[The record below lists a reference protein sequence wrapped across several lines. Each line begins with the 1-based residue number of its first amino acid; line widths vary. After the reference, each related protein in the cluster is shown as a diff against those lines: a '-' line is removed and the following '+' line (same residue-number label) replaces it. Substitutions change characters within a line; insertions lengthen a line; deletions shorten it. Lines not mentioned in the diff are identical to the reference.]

1 MVFLTPMPSKTEIIN
16 AFKDKLNTS
25 LQGIQDAINQT
36 EQALQE
42 ETKSSAGD
50 KYETSREML
59 QADLDRL
66 ESQRSILQSSLA
78 LFADSTTNDR
88 INAGSIAE
96 ISIDQQPHTLYI
108 GPAIGNVT
116 VDTLEIRAISTASP
130 LGAALLGKLPQEEF
144 SWNGKSIRILNCY

>member
-1 MVFLTPMPSKTEIIN
+1 MPSKTEIIN
-16 AFKDKLNTS
+16 AFKDKLNAS
-25 LQGIQDAINQT
+25 LRGIQDAINQT

-66 ESQRSILQSSLA
+66 ESQRTILQSSLA
-78 LFADSTTNDR
+78 LFAVSPNNDR
-88 INAGSIAE
+88 IVAGSIAE
-96 ISIDQQPHTLYI
+96 ISINNQTHTLYI

-116 VDTLEIRAISTASP
+116 IDNLEIRAISTASP
-130 LGAALLGKLPQEEF
+130 LGAALLGKHPLQEF
-144 SWNGKSIRILNCY
+144 NWNGKSIRVLNCY

>member
-1 MVFLTPMPSKTEIIN
+1 MPSKTEIIE
-16 AFKDKLNTS
+16 AFKEKLNVS
-25 LQGIQDAINQT
+25 LRGIQDAIDQT

-66 ESQRSILQSSLA
+66 ESQRSILQSSLS
-78 LFADSTTNDR
+78 LFAVSQDNDQ
-88 INAGSIAE
+88 IVVGSIAE
-96 ISIDQQPHTLYI
+96 ISINHQPHTLYI

-116 VDTLEIRAISTASP
+116 IDNLEIRAISTASP
-130 LGAALLGKLPQEEF
+130 LGAALLGKRPHQEF
-144 SWNGKSIRILNCY
+144 NWNGKSILILNCY

>member
-1 MVFLTPMPSKTEIIN
+1 MPSKTEIIN
-16 AFKDKLNTS
+16 AFKDKLNAS
-25 LQGIQDAINQT
+25 LRGIQDAINQT

-66 ESQRSILQSSLA
+66 ESQRTILQSSLA
-78 LFADSTTNDR
+78 LFAVSPNNNQ
-88 INAGSIAE
+88 IVAGSIAE
-96 ISIDQQPHTLYI
+96 ISINNQLHTLYI

-116 VDTLEIRAISTASP
+116 IDNLEIRAISTASP
-130 LGAALLGKLPQEEF
+130 LGAALLGKHPQQEF
-144 SWNGKSIRILNCY
+144 NWNGKSIRVLNCY

>member
-1 MVFLTPMPSKTEIIN
+1 MPSKTEIIE
-16 AFKDKLNTS
+16 AFKEKLNVS
-25 LQGIQDAINQT
+25 LRGIQDAIDQT

-66 ESQRSILQSSLA
+66 ESQRSILQSSLS
-78 LFADSTTNDR
+78 LFAVSQDNDQ
-88 INAGSIAE
+88 IVVGSIAE
-96 ISIDQQPHTLYI
+96 ISINHQPHTLYI

>member
-1 MVFLTPMPSKTEIIN
+1 MLQKSAIIN
-16 AFKDKLNTS
+16 AFKQKLDAS
-25 LQGIQDAINQT
+25 LHSINDAINQT
-36 EQALQE
+36 EQSLQD

-66 ESQRSILQSSLA
+66 ESQRSILQNSLA
-78 LFADSTTNDR
+78 LFADSTNNER

-96 ISIDQQPHTLYI
+96 ITIDQQPHTLYI
-108 GPAIGNVT
+108 GPAIGNIKTEHGEV
-116 VDTLEIRAISTASP
+116 RSISTASP

>member
-1 MVFLTPMPSKTEIIN
+1 MPMPSKTEIIN
-16 AFKDKLNTS
+16 AFKDKLNAS
-25 LQGIQDAINQT
+25 LRGIQDAIDQT

-66 ESQRSILQSSLA
+66 ESQRSILQSSLS
-78 LFADSTTNDR
+78 LFAVSQDNDQ
-88 INAGSIAE
+88 IVVGSIAE
-96 ISIDQQPHTLYI
+96 ISINDQPHTLYI

-116 VDTLEIRAISTASP
+116 IDNLEIRAISTASP
-130 LGAALLGKLPQEEF
+130 LGAALLGKHPQQEF
-144 SWNGKSIRILNCY
+144 NWNGKSIRVLNCY